1 MLRESLQV
9 LKQLSW
15 NSKQSQLLLFV
26 SSLCVV
32 GRWALG
38 KGSIHCLKGSP
49 YNLAPGV
56 MMLGLS
62 QRYWTREGLKS
73 LAMLVV
79 IMRVCGG
86 ASGRRDE
93 EECLIWRS
101 LKRMTFLLG
110 NGIMSSTLL
119 FVISLQSIS
128 KYCKTTILDG
138 AVPSSE
144 SGWASLES

>member
-1 MLRESLQV
+1 M
-9 LKQLSW
+9 
-15 NSKQSQLLLFV
+15 
-26 SSLCVV
+26 V

-38 KGSIHCLKGSP
+38 KGSIQCLKGSP

-62 QRYWTREGLKS
+62 QRYWTLEGLKS
-73 LAMLVV
+73 LAVLVV
-79 IMRVCGG
+79 IMSVCGG
-86 ASGRRDE
+86 ASGSRDE
-93 EECLIWRS
+93 EECLNWRS

-110 NGIMSSTLL
+110 NGFISSTLL

-138 AVPSSE
+138 AIPSSE
-144 SGWASLES
+144 SSWASLES

>member
-1 MLRESLQV
+1 
-9 LKQLSW
+9 
-15 NSKQSQLLLFV
+15 
-26 SSLCVV
+26 
-32 GRWALG
+32 
-38 KGSIHCLKGSP
+38 
-49 YNLAPGV
+49 
-56 MMLGLS
+56 MLGLS
-62 QRYWTREGLKS
+62 QRYWTLEGLKS
-73 LAMLVV
+73 SAVLVV
-79 IMRVCGG
+79 ITYVCGG

-110 NGIMSSTLL
+110 NGIVSGTLL